1 MVVQAG
7 SAGISASG
15 RALGLGFTPREED
28 SRRTRQVSG
37 LGDIGAE
44 QGIMGVEPGAQAEH
58 KSHHNLVKGRA
69 ASLTGAESPE
79 PLARLLLWK

>member
-7 SAGISASG
+7 STGISSSG
-15 RALGLGFTPREED
+15 RALGLGCTPREEE
-28 SRRTRQVSG
+28 SRRQVSG

-58 KSHHNLVKGRA
+58 KSHH
-69 ASLTGAESPE
+69 S
-79 PLARLLLWK
+79 